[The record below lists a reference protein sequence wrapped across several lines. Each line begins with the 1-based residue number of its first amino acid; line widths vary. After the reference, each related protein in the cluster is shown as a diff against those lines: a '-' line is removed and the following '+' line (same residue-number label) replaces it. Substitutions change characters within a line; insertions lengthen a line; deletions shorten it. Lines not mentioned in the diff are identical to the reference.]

1 MVGVE
6 IEIKVESL
14 TDADELS
21 VLYSSVGW
29 TAYTQDPEL
38 LLEAIRRSTLVVTA
52 RNDGELIGIAR
63 CLTDSVSI
71 WYLQDIIVHPGYQ
84 RSGIGTA
91 LFRECLAP
99 FSAVRRRVLLT
110 DAEPYQRAFYESL
123 GLVGVSDRPELRV
136 FLGP

>member
-1 MVGVE
+1 MDGAKIE
-6 IEIKVESL
+6 IEPL
-14 TDADELS
+14 PDAAELLA
-21 VLYSSVGW
+21 LYDSVGW
-29 TAYTQDPEL
+29 TAYTQDPES

-52 RNDGELIGIAR
+52 RDDGELVGIAR

-71 WYLQDIIVHPGYQ
+71 WYLQDIIVHPDHQ

-99 FSAVRRRVLLT
+99 FSAVQRRVLLT

-123 GLVGVSDRPELRV
+123 GLVGISNRPELQV